1 MTPEVQARA
10 FEPFFTTKGPA
21 GGSGL
26 GLSQVFGT
34 AHQSGGGV
42 AVETAPGKG
51 TVISVYLPFA
61 AAPAEHRAPRPGAG
75 GGSGSS
81 HASVLIVDDDAV
93 RATTA
98 DILEGLGY
106 KVVQAGNGEAALD
119 LLARGAAVDVLLTD
133 VVMPGMSGP
142 ELARQARAAR
152 ARLAIVF
159 ISGYADP
166 AGIAGDLRPHRLVR
180 KPFRPADLRDQIE
193 AALAARAA
201 V

>member
-1 MTPEVQARA
+1 TANQRRAAPARPEEPAEGDYVAVTVCDTGAGMTPEVQARA

-42 AVETAPGKG
+42 AVGPAPGKG
-51 TVISVYLPFA
+51 AVVSVYLPFA
-61 AAPAEHRAPRPGAG
+61 TAPAEHRAPRPGAG

-81 HASVLIVDDDAV
+81 HASVLIVDDDDAV

-106 KVVQAGNGEAALD
+106 KVVQAGNGEAA
-119 LLARGAAVDVLLTD
+119 
-133 VVMPGMSGP
+133 
-142 ELARQARAAR
+142 
-152 ARLAIVF
+152 
-159 ISGYADP
+159 
-166 AGIAGDLRPHRLVR
+166 
-180 KPFRPADLRDQIE
+180 
-193 AALAARAA
+193 
-201 V
+201 